1 VQITPNLARSIC
13 PWSNDNREIGSGVAT
28 GPPTSRCAWE
38 LLSHVPIQREP
49 ALLDA
54 LTLAQFTDLVI
65 LQRAAEH
72 LSLSTTQRR
81 LHLVEQILGE
91 QLDAHAL

>member
-1 VQITPNLARSIC
+1 
-13 PWSNDNREIGSGVAT
+13 
-28 GPPTSRCAWE
+28 
-38 LLSHVPIQREP
+38 
-49 ALLDA
+49 
-54 LTLAQFTDLVI
+54 LAQFTDLVI